1 MKDREKMLKKVQIAD
16 FELIEANLYL
26 DAYPYCQKALE
37 YFYTAKDRADYLR
50 KEYEEKFGNPI
61 GDDFPTSLKSS
72 VKYLELNGDRLKIK
86 DEYLFVQ
93 NSILVPFMQ
102 ELDV

>member
-1 MKDREKMLKKVQIAD
+1 MDEK
-16 FELIEANLYL
+16 
-26 DAYPYCQKALE
+26 
-37 YFYTAKDRADYLR
+37 TAKFEFLMLALR
-50 KEYEEKFGNPI
+50 TSYGVSLKEYEEKFGNPI
-61 GDDFPTSLKSS
+61 GDDFPVSLKSS